1 MLDEFKFSKYKM
13 ICIVGVH
20 YVFAEFKFISHFSIY
35 IVFSQTVTHYSFQQ
49 IYEVCNIIP
58 ILRCENEGSQS

>member
-1 MLDEFKFSKYKM
+1 M

-20 YVFAEFKFISHFSIY
+20 YVFAEFKFISHFSIH

-49 IYEVCNIIP
+49 IYQVCNIIP
-58 ILRCENEGSQS
+58 ILRCENEGS